1 MFQVTII
8 HGFTVLIYGVVEIRH
23 DGKCVRVV
31 LSVEQLL
38 TKFGEPFPWFYLF
51 VPAIRA

>member
-8 HGFTVLIYGVVEIRH
+8 HGFTVLIYRVVEIRH
-23 DGKCVRVV
+23 DGKMCACCFVGRTV
-31 LSVEQLL
+31 